1 MKEIVKCVAV
11 IAAGIATCLAIS
23 ADAALAVITIPMFGV
38 IAVLVSR

>member
-11 IAAGIATCLAIS
+11 IATGIATCLAIS

>member
-23 ADAALAVITIPMFGV
+23 SDAALAVITIPMFGV
-38 IAVLVSR
+38 IAVLVSQ

>member
-11 IAAGIATCLAIS
+11 IAAGIVTCLAIS
-23 ADAALAVITIPMFGV
+23 ADVDLAVITIPMFGI